1 MGNSYHVD
9 CFRCSACRQPL
20 RQQQFTVDV
29 QSRPH
34 CISDYIRSTCAPTHH
49 SIQHCTNYTVMST
62 RPYNSQGQDQGH
74 NSQGQGKGLTSL
86 QLYALPTDAV
96 RISVWEAPTQWWFRG
111 SGLCDTVKFDLF
123 PFSHCSKTC
132 LTEAGIFVS
141 LPLRMMKD
149 TADHSVQNSGV
160 ATVGKIKTCRILN
173 MNLTVFQWVIVS
185 HFLKTLKTCQMG
197 PWAQAQVLHITPLTV
212 WTPPSPSD
220 L

>member
-62 RPYNSQGQDQGH
+62 RPYNP
-74 NSQGQGKGLTSL
+74 QGQGQGLTSL
-86 QLYALPTDAV
+86 QLYASPTDAV

-123 PFSHCSKTC
+123 PFSRCSKTC
-132 LTEAGIFVS
+132 LTEVRIFVS
-141 LPLRMMKD
+141 LPLRIMKN
-149 TADHSVQNSGV
+149 TKRLCLILSTNLELYKFIFVFVFCIVTSPITLYKFLALPRL
-160 ATVGKIKTCRILN
+160 GKIKTCRILN
-173 MNLTVFQWVIVS
+173 MNMSVFQ
-185 HFLKTLKTCQMG
+185 
-197 PWAQAQVLHITPLTV
+197 
-212 WTPPSPSD
+212 
-220 L
+220 